1 VHLHDVPPSSIQI
14 DREAMERAIALT
26 LAERDVGRIEGAK
39 CSRRVRAKKLVDL
52 TDHALL

>member
-1 VHLHDVPPSSIQI
+1 MHLHDVPPSSSQI

-52 TDHALL
+52 TDHALQ